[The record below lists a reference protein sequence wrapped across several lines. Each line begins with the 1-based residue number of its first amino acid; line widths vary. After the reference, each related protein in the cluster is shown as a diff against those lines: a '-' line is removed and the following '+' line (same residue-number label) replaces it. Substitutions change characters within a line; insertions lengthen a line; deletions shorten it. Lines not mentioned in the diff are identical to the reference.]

1 MKKLAIAVILGL
13 ILLPVFAV
21 SYDDN
26 EYQRK
31 SRAYTE
37 LANKS
42 YDEGDY
48 DAAIEYAKLA
58 EDFARQS
65 SEFIQLMLARTEAE
79 QEMNKARTRFT
90 WAKQNGAEE
99 KYPEEYASAET
110 ALTAGS
116 VAFDNENYDV
126 AVVCAHKVLDALSVV
141 KGGESSSSGSSMAKD
156 DSMSSDSMLEELPAE
171 YRIRTWR
178 GERDCLWNIAGKKEV
193 YDNPFMWK
201 KLFDANKDKLPDAS
215 NPNWVEPGIILT
227 IPSIRGEKRSGL
239 YDHSKTYKS
248 LPKK

>member
-1 MKKLAIAVILGL
+1 MKKFAL
-13 ILLPVFAV
+13 ILLFCIIFSPLFAV

-37 LANKS
+37 LANKA

-48 DAAIEYAKLA
+48 EAAIEYAKLA
-58 EDFARQS
+58 EDYAQQS
-65 SEFIQLMLARTEAE
+65 ADFIQRMLARTEAE

-90 WAKQNGAEE
+90 WAKQNRAEE

-116 VAFDNENYDV
+116 IAFDNENYDV
-126 AVVCAHKVLDALSVV
+126 AVVCAHKVLEALSAV
-141 KGGESSSSGSSMAKD
+141 KGDETQPVDGSLLA
-156 DSMSSDSMLEELPAE
+156 ELPAE
-171 YRIRTWR
+171 YKIRTWR
-178 GERDCLWNIAGKKEV
+178 GERDCLWNIAAKREIYG
-193 YDNPFMWK
+193 NPFMWK
-201 KLFDANKDKLPDAS
+201 KLYDANKDKLPDPK

-227 IPSIRGEKRSGL
+227 IPNLNGEKREGL
-239 YDHSKTYKS
+239 YDHSKSYKS
-248 LPKK
+248 LPKHKK

>member
-1 MKKLAIAVILGL
+1 MKKIAIFLLLSL

-31 SRAYTE
+31 SRAYTQ

-58 EDFARQS
+58 ADYAERSA
-65 SEFIQLMLARTEAE
+65 EFIQLMLARTEAE

-99 KYPEEYASAET
+99 KYPEEYAMAES

-126 AVVCAHKVLDALSVV
+126 AVVCAQKVLQALSVV
-141 KGGESSSSGSSMAKD
+141 TGDETQPVEGV
-156 DSMSSDSMLEELPAE
+156 MLADLPAE

-178 GERDCLWNIAGKKEV
+178 GERDCLWNIAAKKEI
-193 YDNPFMWK
+193 YGNLFMLK
-201 KLFDANKDKLPDAS
+201 KLYDANKDKLPNPA

-227 IPSIRGEKRSGL
+227 IPSIRGEKRSGI